1 MAATFN
7 FDRYLGFY
15 SSNIQNYHKNGF
27 FDPKNVDVDGLNLCI
42 TIILAFTYFS
52 KILAAI
58 LDFFKFDQ
66 NGP

>member
-27 FDPKNVDVDGLNLCI
+27 FDPMSVDVDGLNMCI
-42 TIILAFTYFS
+42 NTILAFTHFS
-52 KILAAI
+52 KNIGGHLA
-58 LDFFKFDQ
+58 FFKFDQ